1 VAAASASQINMAFS
15 ALLDTMSKRQ
25 QRSARVEAS
34 GVVARFVVSDLLD
47 IDQGQT
53 TATVRADTG
62 TATLRERRAPGR
74 VLVSSTAF
82 TSSSGTVQAIDSK
95 GRLFSVYNATGI
107 PKGTFNL
114 TLASLVNIS
123 LLTIDISAM
132 ASSPSVAVSVSSNGL
147 TWIPATA
154 VSLSGYRL
162 NVWLP
167 DTPTKY
173 IQMVI
178 TPSHPD
184 NLGGSTYTFGI
195 TDLSGTSVS
204 YNLVGDLFFMPVRVP
219 VQAAQ
224 VQLVGDQSP
233 GLTRSLSSP
242 RTHIF
247 ARAGRGRRYS
257 AHPDRSLSKQPVPA
271 QRTKQAIYIDGIVTV
286 ERWSSSGFSV
296 SFVVQIE

>member
-1 VAAASASQINMAFS
+1 LSLRRRALVDYQRALS
-15 ALLDTMSKRQ
+15 ALNARQ

-82 TSSSGTVQAIDSK
+82 TSSSGTVQAIDAK

-114 TLASLVNIS
+114 TLASLVNVS

-173 IQMVI
+173 IQMAI

-184 NLGGSTYTFGI
+184 NLGGSAYTFGI

-224 VQLVGDQSP
+224 VQLVDDQSP

-242 RTHIF
+242 RTYIF
-247 ARAGRGRRYS
+247 RARERRRRHSAHRDRGLFMQLVSARA
-257 AHPDRSLSKQPVPA
+257 PDALS
-271 QRTKQAIYIDGIVTV
+271 I
-286 ERWSSSGFSV
+286 
-296 SFVVQIE
+296 